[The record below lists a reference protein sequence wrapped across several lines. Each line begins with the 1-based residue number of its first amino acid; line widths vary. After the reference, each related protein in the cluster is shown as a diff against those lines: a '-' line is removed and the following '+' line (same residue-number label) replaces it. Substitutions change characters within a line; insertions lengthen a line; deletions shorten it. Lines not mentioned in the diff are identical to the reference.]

1 MLERRV
7 LVLTAAMRRL
17 AAIVLIVGVIVGVT
31 VGSCSI
37 PRFAPPSLGVE
48 RGATTTAI
56 LAGH

>member
-7 LVLTAAMRRL
+7 LVLSAAMRRF
-17 AAIVLIVGVIVGVT
+17 AAIVLLVGVT

-56 LAGH
+56 VAGH